1 MQPWKHLEE
10 TETVKVGWRTLVR
23 KTFERPDGIPAEYY
37 TKDALG
43 ARWAVVI
50 PLTQDNQVVVAE
62 QFRPGPE
69 MIFQDLP
76 GGSVFEGEDP
86 QAAVLRE
93 LQEEV
98 GYSSEA
104 IEFLGNIRDSY
115 SNSTGYCYIAKNCFA
130 THDQKLDD
138 GEFVNVKLISIDQLL
153 EVARN
158 AEMSDPGAIFLA
170 YDILQELN
178 ERKTL

>member
-10 TETVKVGWRTLVR
+10 TETIKIGWRTLVR

-43 ARWAVVI
+43 ARWAIVIALTADKQVVI
-50 PLTQDNQVVVAE
+50 AE

-76 GGSVFEGEDP
+76 GGSVDKDEDP
-86 QAAVLRE
+86 QATALRE
-93 LQEEV
+93 LQEEA
-98 GYSSEA
+98 GYTSND

-115 SNSTGYCYIAKNCFA
+115 SNATGYCYLAKNCFA
-130 THDQKLDD
+130 IHDQKLED
-138 GEFVNVKLISIDQLL
+138 GEFVNVKLISIDQLF
-153 EVARN
+153 ENGRKG
-158 AEMSDPGAIFLA
+158 EMGDQAGLFLA
-170 YDILQELN
+170 YDRLQKIN
-178 ERKTL
+178 QDAK